1 LHLPAHVS
9 DEFVIMRPN
18 DDSMSKECRN
28 DKMCPVT
35 VDMRS
40 GMNDNITNMDTS
52 ENAAV
57 STSIIPYTVR
67 TVSVLTF
74 ASITFLIVA
83 TLQLS
88 VSFKSRFILNM
99 DISQA
104 PSPTINPTMTTWS
117 INMILQMSKIQ

>member
-1 LHLPAHVS
+1 
-9 DEFVIMRPN
+9 
-18 DDSMSKECRN
+18 
-28 DKMCPVT
+28 MCPVT

-40 GMNDNITNMDTS
+40 GMNDNITIMDTS

-88 VSFKSRFILNM
+88 VSLKSRFILNM

-104 PSPTINPTMTTWS
+104 PSPTINPTMTT
-117 INMILQMSKIQ
+117 